1 MDITRREALRRV
13 MIGGAALAT
22 GMGQYVDLYGLERVQ
37 RFMPWKS
44 MVDNGVPLSFGS
56 DWSAAPVNPLP
67 GLFMAKYRLTLMG
80 EPWGANDDSLD
91 MGQAVRAY
99 TMGSAIDLKMED
111 DIGSL
116 EIGFE
121 PTPGPSTPRD
131 WRPLVPSEMKT
142 RRT

>member
-56 DWSAAPVNPLP
+56 DWSAAPVNPLRRPRRSIPCP
-67 GLFMAKYRLTLMG
+67 GCSWPNTASPYG
-80 EPWGANDDSLD
+80 
-91 MGQAVRAY
+91 
-99 TMGSAIDLKMED
+99 
-111 DIGSL
+111 
-116 EIGFE
+116 
-121 PTPGPSTPRD
+121 
-131 WRPLVPSEMKT
+131 
-142 RRT
+142 